1 MPDEST
7 VESQEETT
15 DEPEAQVT
23 EAATTFSTQ
32 NMSDSKTVETFDRA
46 YVEELRTESAKYR
59 KRAQSAEDKVK
70 EHDQAQMGELEKA
83 QADKVEAEKQTT
95 QVTNLLTAERQR
107 NAVTLEATRMNFRD
121 AGDALAMIDVDDL
134 NIDDET
140 GRPTTKSVQ
149 GALKKLIS
157 AKPYLVDSGEP
168 THGSADGGASDEGTG
183 DLTREQKVAAHEKFL
198 QETQGTVDAPVI

>member
-1 MPDEST
+1 MPDEP
-7 VESQEETT
+7 VESQVETPV
-15 DEPEAQVT
+15 EPDAQETGTVDLSD
-23 EAATTFSTQ
+23 AGNATTSV
-32 NMSDSKTVETFDRA
+32 KTFDES
-46 YVEELRTESAKYR
+46 YVNDLRSENAKYR
-59 KRAQSAEDKVK
+59 KRAQAAEDKNK

-83 QADKVEAEKQTT
+83 QAKQADAEKQTA

-121 AGDALAMIDVDDL
+121 ASDALAMIDVDDL
-134 NIDDET
+134 NTDEET
-140 GRPTTKSVQ
+140 GRPTIKSVQ

-183 DLTREQKVAAHEKFL
+183 DLTREQKVAAHEKTL
-198 QETQGTVDAPVI
+198 QEQFGTVDAPVI

>member
-1 MPDEST
+1 MPDETT
-7 VESQEETT
+7 VESQEETA

-23 EAATTFSTQ
+23 EEVTPAVSE
-32 NMSDSKTVETFDRA
+32 TVEVFDKA
-46 YVEELRTESAKYR
+46 YVADLRSESAKYR
-59 KRAQSAEDKVK
+59 KRAQAAEDKVK
-70 EHDQAQMGELEKA
+70 EHDQEQMGELEKA
-83 QADKVEAEKQTT
+83 QAKQADAEKQVE
-95 QVTNLLTAERQR
+95 QTNRLLTAERTR

-183 DLTREQKVAAHEKFL
+183 DLTREQKVAAHEKQL
-198 QETQGTVDAPVI
+198 QETYGTVDAPRI

>member
-1 MPDEST
+1 MPDES

-15 DEPEAQVT
+15 VEPEALGT
-23 EAATTFSTQ
+23 ETETTSIETKA
-32 NMSDSKTVETFDRA
+32 SETVESFDRG
-46 YVEELRTESAKYR
+46 YVEDIRSESAKYR
-59 KRAQSAEDKVK
+59 KRAQAAEEKLK

-83 QADKVEAEKQTT
+83 QAKLVDSEKNFS

-134 NIDDET
+134 NTDEET

-149 GALKKLIS
+149 GALNKLVK
-157 AKPYLVDSGEP
+157 AKPYLVDGGEP

-183 DLTREQKVAAHEKFL
+183 DLTREQKVAAHEKTL
-198 QETQGTVDAPVI
+198 QEQYGTVNAPVI

>member
-1 MPDEST
+1 MPDETT
-7 VESQEETT
+7 VESQEETPV
-15 DEPEAQVT
+15 EPEAQVT
-23 EAATTFSTQ
+23 ESPTTPVVASPE
-32 NMSDSKTVETFDRA
+32 SEKFDRA
-46 YVEELRTESAKYR
+46 YVEDLRTESAKYR
-59 KRAQSAEDKVK
+59 KRAQTAEDKNK

-83 QADKVEAEKQTT
+83 QAKQADAEKQTA

-134 NIDDET
+134 NTDEET

-149 GALKKLIS
+149 GALTKLVK

-183 DLTREQKVAAHEKFL
+183 DLTREQKVAAHEKTL
-198 QETQGTVDAPVI
+198 QDTYGTVDAPRV